1 MLIRNNTAN
10 VFYWKPISIRKINGV
25 FITEEEKET
34 ILDFSQGTVK
44 VFKSYFALI
53 WYQYNMTHCNILNEK
68 LSNSQLNEL
77 KSGIKNSTEVTLNFY
92 QRWLVNIMM
101 ILIFCINYY

>member
-1 MLIRNNTAN
+1 MLIQNNTTN
-10 VFYWKPISIRKINGV
+10 LFYWKPISIRKINGV

-53 WYQYNMTHCNILNEK
+53 WYQYNMTHCNTLNEN

-77 KSGIKNSTEVTLNFY
+77 KSGIKNPTEVTLNFY
-92 QRWLVNIMM
+92 QTWLVNIMM